1 MPLNCHECHHG
12 VQNPFY
18 VMHLVLQSGKKIALS
33 ENEYNVCRA
42 DIDFVK
48 SYASGKTG
56 APPIAFGIDKVTG
69 IMGGPSNLLVV
80 DIAQREEK
88 YTLLSKELVLRLMPK
103 TANSLLKNPQFV
115 EPGAEKKPAGWA
127 QKVYEF
133 LLAEQSKNLE
143 SSI

>member
-1 MPLNCHECHHG
+1 MR
-12 VQNPFY
+12 
-18 VMHLVLQSGKKIALS
+18 LVLQSGKKIALS

-48 SYASGKTG
+48 SYASGKIG
-56 APPIAFGIDKVTG
+56 VPPIAFGIDKVTG
-69 IMGGPSNLLVV
+69 IMGGPSNELVY

-133 LLAEQSKNLE
+133 LLAEQSKNIE
-143 SSI
+143 SGI

>member
-1 MPLNCHECHHG
+1 MSLICHECHYG

-18 VMHLVLQSGKKIALS
+18 VMRLVLQSGKKIALS

-48 SYASGKTG
+48 SYASGKIG
-56 APPIAFGIDKVTG
+56 VLPIAFGIDKVTG

-103 TANSLLKNPQFV
+103 TAQDLLKNPQFV
-115 EPGAEKKPAGWA
+115 EPGVEKKPASWA

-143 SSI
+143 SGI